1 MVMQKLHHPGRYV
14 FDVRRYGTMGYAIP
28 AAFGA
33 KLGQPDRQV
42 VAVCGDGSFQMSMME
57 LASMRQHGVPAK
69 IVVISNQ
76 YLGMV
81 REYQQN
87 TYKGRYS
94 VVELSG
100 SPDLGKL
107 SEAYGM
113 DYIRLDDPADMDDAI
128 TGFLEDDKA
137 VLLECVVD
145 PMDTVK

>member
-1 MVMQKLHHPGRYV
+1 M
-14 FDVRRYGTMGYAIP
+14 
-28 AAFGA
+28 
-33 KLGQPDRQV
+33 
-42 VAVCGDGSFQMSMME
+42 
-57 LASMRQHGVPAK
+57 
-69 IVVISNQ
+69 ISNQ